1 MVISDRLISKSP
13 DGDKN
18 ALFKYDQEK
27 MTNICYVYLFV
38 HLLIYYLLR
47 TNGVV
52 ALTYY
57 PIIPA
62 PHTHTKKV
70 KLSSRA
76 IVKSMFDIKDQIQSA
91 AFPHLFFAIFCSFYN
106 VKENIPH
113 LVHNP
118 RCFAAIRLIS

>member
-1 MVISDRLISKSP
+1 VVISDRLISRSP
-13 DGDKN
+13 NGDEN
-18 ALFKYDQEK
+18 ALFKYGQEK

-62 PHTHTKKV
+62 PHTHTKKA

-91 AFPHLFFAIFCSFYN
+91 AFPRLFFAIFYSFYN
-106 VKENIPH
+106 VKREHPT
-113 LVHNP
+113 
-118 RCFAAIRLIS
+118 FGK